1 MPPPLPI
8 AEITVSGLQPT
19 GLYEGTI
26 LKFGLVNYFV
36 GKNGTGKSQVMRYL
50 QTRIGN
56 FASASVDKGIL
67 GKFLPS
73 NRTHSISGTRAMSG
87 ELLDQSEPNTPTA
100 DTFFQFLNESE
111 FTKAMVQGRLNYFFE
126 KSLKITSRG
135 SNIVMDI
142 LESWRAKERK
152 QVEAAEASTSEIP
165 TPLNLSAESDGMKEM
180 LILLTYIY
188 HPRVKVI
195 AIDEPEL
202 HLHPQMINFVLD
214 AIQEAADSEEK
225 QFFLVTHSPISI
237 RITDDPNWKY
247 FFFDKKNNK
256 LLDFLKFSDPQFC
269 DLIPQLNPFKREVF
283 YADRVI
289 LVEGEQDY
297 QIFRNIAKRI
307 GYSETDAGG
316 YSFFPSWGAYEF
328 ERLYNFFVELSKEV
342 LIIADSNILSL
353 TKANFTQQ
361 FKNVLSDTN
370 ITHKIS
376 MPDIVHLCKERDTL
390 YPAVTR
396 FDDTQKREIVRQ
408 ELKRIVSPRF
418 AESDYA
424 EITQIIR
431 TVLGVRR
438 RLAYPEELKDMFK
451 NLVATFQTR
460 FASPTYKHLLAAGN
474 RENIIETL
482 KADSQLTKF
491 LQDADR
497 QSVDCAV
504 TEDEWNCTINFRN
517 GKQRLKLQF
526 DKSTRHAEFEP
537 VIESL

>member
-19 GLYEGTI
+19 GLYDGTI

-56 FASASVDKGIL
+56 FASANNAKGIL

-135 SNIVMDI
+135 SDIVMVI

-152 QVEAAEASTSEIP
+152 QIEAAEASTAEIP

-225 QFFLVTHSPISI
+225 QFFLVTHSPIAI
-237 RITDDPNWKY
+237 RITTDPNWKY
-247 FFFDKKNNK
+247 FFFDKNNNK
-256 LLDFLKFSDPQFC
+256 ILDFLKFSDPHFS

-283 YADRVI
+283 YCDRVV
-289 LVEGEQDY
+289 LVEGEDDY
-297 QIFRNIAKRI
+297 YIFHNIAKRM

-316 YSFFPSWGAYEF
+316 YCFFPSWGAYEL
-328 ERLYNFFVELSKEV
+328 EGLYNFFIELGKEV
-342 LIIADSNILSL
+342 FIIGDSTLLSL
-353 TKANFTQQ
+353 PNASYTDQ
-361 FKNVLSDTN
+361 FKCKLADMSITRTLSV
-370 ITHKIS
+370 
-376 MPDIVHLCKERDTL
+376 PDIVFLLKEKDTL
-390 YPAVTR
+390 YPGSNPKR
-396 FDDTQKREIVRQ
+396 HKREIRRE

-418 AESDYA
+418 AESDYE
-424 EITQIIR
+424 EITKIIR
-431 TVLGVRR
+431 AVLGDRR
-438 RLAYPEELKDMFK
+438 KLACPEELKDMFK
-451 NLVATFQTR
+451 HLVAAVQIR
-460 FASPTYKHLLAAGN
+460 LESPTYKLLLAEGN
-474 RENIIETL
+474 TENIIEAL

-491 LQDADR
+491 FRDADR
-497 QSVDCAV
+497 DNVVVAV
-504 TEDEWNCTINFRN
+504 NEGKWNCTINFRN
-517 GKQRLKLQF
+517 GKQRFKIQF
-526 DKSTRHAEFEP
+526 DQGTYPAKFEP